1 MLIILIF
8 YTDYQ
13 PPGWPH
19 FHADLVLST
28 VRVGE
33 VDNNGIRCDVFYPNM
48 TVTDDAAY
56 QRMRYFEETAGGP
69 ENQGGLPSPIEC
81 HDETGMIKVL
91 AGPLLVLCLIGG
103 PCVFACF
110 RCFGCTS
117 RCTQKVHPAA

>member
-48 TVTDDAAY
+48 TVTDDAALR
-56 QRMRYFEETAGGP
+56 RMRSLEYR
-69 ENQGGLPSPIEC
+69 GLPTSPTEC
-81 HDETGMIKVL
+81 HDGVGMITMM

-103 PCVFACF
+103 PFLFACF

-117 RCTQKVHPAA
+117 RRTQKVHPA